1 MVLQLTSGDR
11 SLMASHRSQLRILL
25 MQIRDDEVTRLE
37 EFDEFV
43 RYSDLEP
50 EQFTVLNVFKTPNFA
65 PDWIHGYD
73 ALFVGGSSDASV
85 IQPEIY
91 LFVES
96 AKQLLAYC
104 LQKSIPVFAS
114 CFGFQ
119 AAVEALGGKVIL
131 DKDNMEMGTY
141 PLWLTE
147 AAATDQLFHD
157 VPNGFWAVS
166 GHKERAVSLPEGAI
180 LLAYSDR
187 CPYHAFKMA
196 DRPFYSFQF
205 HPELDAKDLSARITR
220 YHDRYLDNRDVLDGI
235 LNSLQDTPIANQ
247 LIAKFVDRIL
257 LA

>member
-1 MVLQLTSGDR
+1 MTDSTIDISYKYGCKVLLAIAFP
-11 SLMASHRSQLRILL
+11 MATHRSQLRILL
-25 MQIRDDEVTRLE
+25 MQIRDDEATRLE

-43 RYSDLEP
+43 RYSDLTP
-50 EQFTVLNVFKTPNFA
+50 EQFTVLDVFKTPDFA
-65 PDWIHGYD
+65 PEYIHGYD

-91 LFVES
+91 GFVES

-104 LQKSIPVFAS
+104 LQQRIPVFAS

-131 DKDNMEMGTY
+131 DKANMEMGTY

-147 AAATDQLFHD
+147 AAATDLLFHD

-196 DRPFYSFQF
+196 DQPFYGFQF
-205 HPELDAKDLSARITR
+205 HPELD
-220 YHDRYLDNRDVLDGI
+220 
-235 LNSLQDTPIANQ
+235 
-247 LIAKFVDRIL
+247 
-257 LA
+257 